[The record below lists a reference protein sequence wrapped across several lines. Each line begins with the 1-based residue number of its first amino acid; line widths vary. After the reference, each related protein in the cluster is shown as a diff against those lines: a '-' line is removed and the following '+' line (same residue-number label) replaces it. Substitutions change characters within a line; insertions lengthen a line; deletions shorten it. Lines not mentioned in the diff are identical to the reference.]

1 MEHDWIILP
10 MGRTLLSSRAWGW
23 GWL

>member
-1 MEHDWIILP
+1 MKHGWSILQ

-23 GWL
+23 WWL